1 MRKLGRSETMDNSVM
16 HRLER
21 ARYSL
26 EGLSVGD
33 ALGDRFFIH
42 PDVAIPLIRAR
53 ALPAP
58 PWRFSDDTQMAL
70 SVMACLERYGEIE
83 QDYLAHSFAE
93 SYDPSRGYGVAMHS
107 HLAEIRLGV
116 PWRESSEGLFAG

>member
-1 MRKLGRSETMDNSVM
+1 MEIDPQGISNHVL

-33 ALGDRFFIH
+33 SLGDRFFKH
-42 PDVAIPLIRAR
+42 PDVALPLIYAR

-58 PWRFSDDTQMAL
+58 PWRFTDDTQMAL
-70 SVMACLERYGEIE
+70 SVMACLERFGHID
-83 QDYLAHSFAE
+83 QDFLASSFAE
-93 SYDPSRGYGVAMHS
+93 SYDPSRAYGVAMHL
-107 HLAEIRLGV
+107 HLAEIRAGV
-116 PWRESSEGLFAG
+116 FWKASAESLFAGQG